1 MSLRLAPA
9 VLICCALALSVLV
22 AGCDRAPA
30 SSDYF
35 PLASGQHWTYTET
48 TERDNGQRSQRSLRL
63 DNLGQ
68 DRLDDEPAW
77 HRYSDDGMHYWLR
90 SDDSGTYRVASR
102 FELDEFYTPDAT
114 RRYVLKQP
122 LRVGT
127 SWQADTAPYLLER
140 AQQFPPE
147 IRHTH
152 PAVPMIYRIEAT
164 DEAVDTR
171 AGRFEHCLRVQG
183 VAALH
188 LYVDAATGWKD
199 LPLITREWYCPG
211 VGLVRLS
218 REEHTASSF
227 VTGGTLTLDLQ
238 SWP

>member
-1 MSLRLAPA
+1 M
-9 VLICCALALSVLV
+9 
-22 AGCDRAPA
+22 
-30 SSDYF
+30 
-35 PLASGQHWTYTET
+35 
-48 TERDNGQRSQRSLRL
+48 
-63 DNLGQ
+63 
-68 DRLDDEPAW
+68 
-77 HRYSDDGMHYWLR
+77 
-90 SDDSGTYRVASR
+90 
-102 FELDEFYTPDAT
+102 
-114 RRYVLKQP
+114 LKQP
-122 LRVGT
+122 LSVGT

-147 IRHTH
+147 IRHSH
-152 PAVPMIYRIEAT
+152 PAVPMVYRIEAT
-164 DEAVDTR
+164 DEAVDTG

-183 VAALH
+183 VASLH
-188 LYVDAATGWKD
+188 LYVDAASGWKD